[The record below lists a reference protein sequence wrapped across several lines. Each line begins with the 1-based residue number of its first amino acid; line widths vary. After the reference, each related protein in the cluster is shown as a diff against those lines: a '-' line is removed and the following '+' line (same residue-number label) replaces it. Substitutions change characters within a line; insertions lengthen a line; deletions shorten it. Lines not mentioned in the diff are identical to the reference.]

1 MTQEPASAL
10 GVGSAGHLR
19 QAVSAYLVFAA
30 VLGRRDL
37 PVICPIRRLTG
48 RNCPICGMT
57 RGVASLARLQLRR
70 ANLEHPAAL
79 ALVILTL
86 LSWLN
91 RARSDD
97 RHPGPQARRATGFA
111 PSAAPTAEMRSV
123 ASPDYHGHKALSGHV
138 EGMSRCMAVLESDF

>member
-10 GVGSAGHLR
+10 GAGSAGHLR

-48 RNCPICGMT
+48 RSCPFCGMT

-86 LSWLN
+86 LSWLICTGP
-91 RARSDD
+91 DD
-97 RHPGPQARRATGFA
+97 RHPGPQARPATGFA
-111 PSAAPTAEMRSV
+111 PSATPTTDIRSV
-123 ASPDYHGHKALSGHV
+123 ASLEHLGRRRQPSPAT
-138 EGMSRCMAVLESDF
+138 SRA